1 MTANSGIFRP
11 PTLLSPPSPSEVR
24 HKNGSGSVT
33 SNQPFPVSAARAC
46 VCLSDVAI
54 RCSPHFKSSIFGTL
68 TGRRRETF
76 EDGRR
81 CAVAQFVA
89 CVYVCVCVLVLEVN
103 TM

>member
-1 MTANSGIFRP
+1 M
-11 PTLLSPPSPSEVR
+11 
-24 HKNGSGSVT
+24 GS
-33 SNQPFPVSAARAC
+33 
-46 VCLSDVAI
+46 
-54 RCSPHFKSSIFGTL
+54 
-68 TGRRRETF
+68 RRETF